1 MESNKIII
9 KTPEEIEIMKK
20 SGQILAEVLFAI
32 LEAVKPGV
40 SELEIDALAE
50 KMTLSYYNLSEK
62 KYEDTIIEEDLEITS
77 VIGNI
82 AWLDETAIIHAHGTF
97 GNKNLEVIG
106 GHIKSLI
113 ISATGEVF
121 LQQVQTK
128 LIREY
133 NEETGLNLLK

>member
-1 MESNKIII
+1 MKIISRTEYALLI
-9 KTPEEIEIMKK
+9 RFDKGEDVIAGVASFATEQ
-20 SGQILAEVLFAI
+20 QIHGATFSLIGAAQKI
-32 LEAVKPGV
+32 
-40 SELEIDALAE
+40 
-50 KMTLSYYNLSEK
+50 TLSYYNLSEK